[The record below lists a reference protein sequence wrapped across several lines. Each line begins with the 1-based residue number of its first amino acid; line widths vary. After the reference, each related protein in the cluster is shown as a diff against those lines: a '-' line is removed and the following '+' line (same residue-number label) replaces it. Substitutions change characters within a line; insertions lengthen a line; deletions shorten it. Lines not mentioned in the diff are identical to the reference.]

1 MGSRTVRVVG
11 RGRAGGSFSRAL
23 EGAGWAVDTI
33 SGRDPSLAEAAS
45 GVDVVL
51 LCVLDQ
57 HVEEVAERIDRG
69 DAVVA
74 HVSGSHG
81 LEVLSSQSRRA
92 AVHPLVA
99 LPNAE
104 VGAARLRAGA
114 TFAVAGDAIAREVVE
129 ALGGHAIDVPD
140 ESRAAYHAAA
150 AIASNHLVGLL
161 GQAERV
167 AATAGL
173 DLAVYLD
180 LVRATVDNVATLG
193 PAAALT
199 GPAAREDHATIERH
213 LGALDESEREAYMVM
228 VEQCRRLVREGR
240 S

>member
-1 MGSRTVRVVG
+1 VVG
-11 RGRAGGSFSRAL
+11 EGRAGGSFSRAL
-23 EGAGWAVDTI
+23 REVGWEVDTI
-33 SGRDPSLAEAAS
+33 AGRDPSISRAAS
-45 GVDVVL
+45 GVDLVL
-51 LCVLDQ
+51 ICVADE
-57 HVEEVAERIDRG
+57 HVETVAARIERG

-74 HVSGSHG
+74 HVAGSHG
-81 LEVLSSQSRRA
+81 LEVLSSHARRA

-104 VGAARLRAGA
+104 VGAMRLRSGA
-114 TFAVAGDAIAREVVE
+114 TFAVAGDAVARQVVD
-129 ALGGHAIDVPD
+129 ALGGRSIDVPD
-140 ESRAAYHAAA
+140 ESRVAYHAAA

-173 DLAVYLD
+173 GLEVYLD

-193 PAAALT
+193 PSAALT

-213 LGALDESEREAYMVM
+213 LAALDESERDAYRVM
-228 VEQCRRLVREGR
+228 AEQCRRLVREAR
-240 S
+240 A

>member
-1 MGSRTVRVVG
+1 MVG
-11 RGRAGGSFSRAL
+11 EGRAGGSFSRAL
-23 EGAGWAVDTI
+23 RDVGWVVDAVA
-33 SGRDPSLAEAAS
+33 GRDPSIARAAS
-45 GVDVVL
+45 AVDLVL
-51 LCVLDQ
+51 ICVADE
-57 HVEEVAERIDRG
+57 HVATVAARIERG

-74 HVSGSHG
+74 HVAGSHG
-81 LEVLSSQSRRA
+81 LEVLSSHDRRA

-104 VGAARLRAGA
+104 VGAMRLRSGA

-129 ALGGHAIDVPD
+129 ALDGRAIDVPD

-173 DLAVYLD
+173 ELDVYLD
-180 LVRATVDNVATLG
+180 LVRATVDNVAALG
-193 PAAALT
+193 PRAALT

-213 LGALDESEREAYMVM
+213 LAALDESERDAYRVM
-228 VEQCRRLVREGR
+228 VEQCRRLVREVR
-240 S
+240 T